1 MAEKMARNIII
12 GILLL
17 TLYCCQYRSELNS
30 DKNLTKEIEQKITVK
45 SSHIDLSD
53 LNYFEWDSFLVLGPY
68 SNVENIEDKT
78 NLNLDKI
85 RGNGI
90 KFSDSFNLLIFIKSG
105 KVAKI
110 SELSRN
116 FGDFTNLEE
125 IIDKRHAKYIKSKHG
140 KITLMNS
147 EIDIIGIPNSAFWAG
162 NDKRGNWFNVEDIN
176 RENNMTT
183 ISIYDDNT
191 GELILENTFMKICHE
206 DNLHFIENLKD
217 EIAYYDGHKIILN
230 DSCYLMEK

>member
-1 MAEKMARNIII
+1 MARKIII

-17 TLYCCQYRSELNS
+17 TLYSCQYISQLNS
-30 DKNLTKEIEQKITVK
+30 DKKLTKKIEQKITLK
-45 SSHIDLSD
+45 STHIDLSD
-53 LNYFEWDSFLVLGPY
+53 LDYFEWDSFLVLGPY
-68 SNVENIEDKT
+68 SNIENIEDKT
-78 NLNLDKI
+78 NLNLEKI
-85 RGNGI
+85 RDNGI
-90 KFSDSFNLLIFIKSG
+90 KFSDSFNLLIFLKNG
-105 KVAKI
+105 KVTKI

-125 IIDKRHAKYIKSKHG
+125 IIDKKHAKYIKSKQG

-162 NDKRGNWFNVEDIN
+162 KNKRGNWFNVEHIN
-176 RENNMTT
+176 PEKNMTI

-191 GELILENTFMKICHE
+191 GELILENTFMKICHA

-217 EIAYYDGHKIILN
+217 EIAYYDGQKIILN